1 MAESV
6 HAGASRTLLDR
17 IEQAALLLAALSLG
31 GVVACQAWQVF
42 SRYVLNAAPSWTDPA
57 ALLLIANAA
66 MLGAAVVTRREA
78 HFAFAGLVSAAP
90 PPLAR
95 ALRCFSDATLI
106 ALGLALLWIGGTLAA
121 GDLHVAMAGVPL
133 PVGMRYLPMCMGG
146 ALIALFAGERLALR
160 LRGDA

>member
-1 MAESV
+1 MAQ
-6 HAGASRTLLDR
+6 AADARRTLLDR
-17 IEQAALLLAALSLG
+17 IEQGALIIAALSLA

-57 ALLLIANAA
+57 ALLLISNAA
-66 MLGAAVVTRREA
+66 MLGAAVVTRRET

-90 PPLAR
+90 PALAR

-106 ALGLALLWIGGTLAA
+106 ALGLALLWIGANLAA

-133 PVGMRYLPMCMGG
+133 PVGMRYLPMSLGG

-160 LRGDA
+160 MKGGA